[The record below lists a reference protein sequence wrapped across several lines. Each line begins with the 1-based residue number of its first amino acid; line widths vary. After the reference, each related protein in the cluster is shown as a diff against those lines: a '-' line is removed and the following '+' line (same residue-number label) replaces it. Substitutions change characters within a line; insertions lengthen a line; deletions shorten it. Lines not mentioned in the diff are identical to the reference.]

1 MKKEELDALAKAHF
15 AKNKGVN
22 KVYLTSDG
30 CIFNAEHY
38 ALDWRRGLNDKNVYP
53 YIRWD
58 FEKQPAK
65 EDAAVIEPGA
75 GDSAPVDEKAAKA
88 EERNALIARYI
99 ELYDT
104 KPKGNPGIDKLNAM
118 IAEAE
123 AKLAETEAN
132 EGEGQNGESG
142 ADETAGKE

>member
-30 CIFNAEHY
+30 CIFTAQHY
-38 ALDWRRGLNDKNVYP
+38 ALDWRRGLSDKNVYP

-58 FEKQPAK
+58 FEKQPVK
-65 EDAAVIEPGA
+65 EDAGLIEPGE
-75 GDSAPVDEKAAKA
+75 GNNAPVDEKAAKA
-88 EERNALIARYI
+88 EERAALIARYI

-123 AKLAETEAN
+123 AK
-132 EGEGQNGESG
+132 EGEDQTGEG
-142 ADETAGKE
+142 GEGKTAEKE